1 MNTDSGN
8 IYPNLKELYQG
19 EKEKGIEVN
28 KKHLIRFGL
37 GDRMEI
43 RGGSFE
49 IVEIK
54 PYPENIL
61 VLHSLEKGIY

>member
-8 IYPNLKELYQG
+8 IYSDLQSLMQG
-19 EKEKGIEVN
+19 EKEKGIKVN

-37 GDRMEI
+37 GDRFEI
-43 RGGSFE
+43 RDALFE
-49 IVEIK
+49 ITEIK
-54 PYPENIL
+54 PYPENVI

>member
-8 IYPNLKELYQG
+8 IYKDLSSLFEG
-19 EKEKGIEVN
+19 EKEKGIVVN
-28 KKHLIRFGL
+28 KNNLIRFGL
-37 GDRMEI
+37 GDTMEW
-43 RGGSFE
+43 RGAKFE
-49 IVEIK
+49 ITEIK